1 MKSKTIKKENVVNI
15 EIINRTIGFIEY
27 KLEETIDMLRWE
39 NEKENSDTKW
49 IESLEWEITDTK
61 EIIEQLK
68 TIKNQKT

>member
-1 MKSKTIKKENVVNI
+1 MKETIKKENVVNNNLINKTIIYI
-15 EIINRTIGFIEY
+15 ESTH
-27 KLEETIDMLRWE
+27 KTTIDMLRWE

>member
-68 TIKNQKT
+68 TIKNQKI

>member
-68 TIKNQKT
+68 TIKN

>member
-1 MKSKTIKKENVVNI
+1 MKETIKKENVVNI

-68 TIKNQKT
+68 TIKN

>member
-1 MKSKTIKKENVVNI
+1 MKETIKKENVVNI

-68 TIKNQKT
+68 TIKNQKI